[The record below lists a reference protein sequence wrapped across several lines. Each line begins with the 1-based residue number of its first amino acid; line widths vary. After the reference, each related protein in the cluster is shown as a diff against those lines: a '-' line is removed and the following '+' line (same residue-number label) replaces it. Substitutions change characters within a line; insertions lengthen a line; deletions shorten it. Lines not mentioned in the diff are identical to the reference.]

1 MPVFSYRA
9 INDDGKEVRGSLES
23 LDLETA
29 KSALKDLHLDVIEV
43 EESTRSKPPA
53 VKTQD
58 SPPMQTFAFE
68 GEDASGGV
76 HRGTI
81 QATNKFNAFQKLKNE
96 QQLILRMLA
105 PMGTFPKYN
114 DPDLVEWQKKATPQ
128 PTVKSPAATP
138 TEKKKVQ
145 FTQSEPVADVKA
157 TPAAKKSVENQG
169 SDGVY
174 HPLLNTLVLYA
185 GWLLAWYGIFVALGH
200 YASSRALP
208 WDIPFV
214 QAFYISPFIFT
225 ITSAIFFFLM
235 FSAINRAIHGK
246 WIGGILFTILGIAAT
261 FAIRMFA

>member
-9 INDDGKEVRGSLES
+9 INDDGKEIRGSLES
-23 LDLETA
+23 LNLETA

-43 EESTRSKPPA
+43 EESTRLKPPA
-53 VKTQD
+53 AKTQD

-68 GEDASGGV
+68 GEDTSGGV

-96 QQLILRMLA
+96 QQLVLRMLA
-105 PMGTFPKYN
+105 PMGTLPKYN
-114 DPDLVEWQKKATPQ
+114 DTDLIEWQKKDSLSIQQKNVAPI
-128 PTVKSPAATP
+128 
-138 TEKKKVQ
+138 EKKKIS
-145 FTQSEPVADVKA
+145 FTQPDPVVE
-157 TPAAKKSVENQG
+157 TQTKKKVEAQKLAQEE
-169 SDGVY
+169 Y
-174 HPLLNTLVLYA
+174 HPLMNTLLLYA

-200 YASSRALP
+200 YASVRALP

-235 FSAINRAIHGK
+235 FNAINKAIHGK
-246 WIGGILFTILGIAAT
+246 WIGGILFSILGIAAT